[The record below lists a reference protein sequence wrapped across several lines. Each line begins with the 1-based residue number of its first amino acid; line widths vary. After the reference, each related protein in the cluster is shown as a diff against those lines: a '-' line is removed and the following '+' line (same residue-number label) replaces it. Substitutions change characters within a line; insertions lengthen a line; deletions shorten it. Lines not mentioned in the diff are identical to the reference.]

1 MPRPVAE
8 ALNRA
13 LVSSLAAPDIW
24 EKMLFAGHDPP
35 QGPNTLEDARAF
47 MARELATFVE
57 VVRRTGVR
65 LRP

>member
-13 LVSSLAAPDIW
+13 LVSSLAAPDIR

-57 VVRRTGVR
+57 VVQRTGVR
-65 LRP
+65 LQP